1 MTRIDRLARLIVV
14 AAIIGLSI
22 AWLLWTFNG
31 FSLSDAHAYRT
42 AAERLLAGADLYQP
56 AATQG
61 EAFRYAPWFA
71 AAWVP
76 IAALP
81 RAVGDALWAIALVAA
96 SVVAVLPLMKRP
108 DLASRLLAILGG
120 TMLLWTAARGNVHPL
135 LMVAFEPDL
144 QEFDKLADC
153 RRLKKLDLTHTG
165 ESLTRF
171 PIHLVE
177 LTPRQK
183 ERAPGSNGES
193 PRPSRMATTIHR
205 APSAQ

>member
-22 AWLLWTFNG
+22 AWLIWTFNG

-108 DLASRLLAILGG
+108 DLAS
-120 TMLLWTAARGNVHPL
+120 
-135 LMVAFEPDL
+135 
-144 QEFDKLADC
+144 
-153 RRLKKLDLTHTG
+153 
-165 ESLTRF
+165 
-171 PIHLVE
+171 
-177 LTPRQK
+177 
-183 ERAPGSNGES
+183 
-193 PRPSRMATTIHR
+193 
-205 APSAQ
+205 